1 MRYTTLL
8 ALLIGVMLYLGMGA
22 LVFRTLEAPKESS
35 SYEDLLRTKHNFLDN
50 NSCVT
55 ELDFHKLIKTFL
67 PPLQGLVTAVDA
79 GLDVSSLSANF
90 TSRWDGPS
98 AFFFCGTI
106 ITTIGFGNLSPRTWY
121 GQLFC
126 VCYALV
132 GIPMFGI
139 LLAGVSDHMGT
150 VLRRA
155 VAKIETLFLKRMVR
169 PTTVRV
175 ISAVLS
181 ILIGCL
187 IFLAVPTVVFQRVED
202 WSLLESLYFVVIT
215 LTTVGF
221 GDYVP
226 VGSKGING
234 TTHSTPLPLCPGGGR
249 EDGLFF
255 KPLVWLWIVFGLAYF
270 ASILTMIGNWLRV
283 LSKRTRAEMEELR
296 AHATDWTQ
304 NIQNMSMDFRIPNP
318 LEFNDPF
325 LLQRRRWKRSGRRRV
340 RRGAHGTLG
349 YWLQEGSE
357 NGHLPNRWAGISR
370 STNQLEARPALDR
383 AVLARSRPRVSAAG
397 GGTVPRAGPG
407 LRVDPAVNLQVVS
420 RSFPHLLA
428 RSFSLPVA
436 HSTSKLDS
444 AAAAMQ
450 GESLSGSESSYDSRS
465 DGSSVSS
472 SFLALHQFQPYYTI
486 STMEKGGSRA
496 ADMDTAQQK
505 HKLIPG
511 EKRGSV
517 ENNCHKHALTPTF
530 HPCSPPPPHLFPP
543 CPPPIILPS
552 PPLNTAS
559 SASCQLLDFFGENLA
574 YIDESSDTLS
584 DRAQPSAE
592 EKRKRPRKPK
602 RRSIR
607 RQLPHRWSPLQVRRP
622 NSDMQPPSN
631 PPTPPPDSPLSD
643 RPQSEKQTDSAP
655 AL

>member
-1 MRYTTLL
+1 MRCTTLL
-8 ALLIGVMLYLGMGA
+8 ALLTGVMLYLVMGA
-22 LVFRTLEAPKESS
+22 LVFRTLEAPNENLAYK
-35 SYEDLLRTKHNFLDN
+35 DLLTTKRTFLDN
-50 NSCVT
+50 KSCVT
-55 ELDFHKLIKTFL
+55 ELDFHKLVK
-67 PPLQGLVTAVDA
+67 GVASAVEA
-79 GLDVSSLSANF
+79 GLDVSSLPANF
-90 TSRWDGPS
+90 TSRWDLAS

-155 VAKIETLFLKRMVR
+155 VAKIETLFLKRKVR

-187 IFLAVPTVVFQRVED
+187 IFLAVPTVVFQKVED
-202 WSLLESLYFVVIT
+202 WSFLESLYFVVIT

-226 VGSKGING
+226 G
-234 TTHSTPLPLCPGGGR
+234 TDTRR
-249 EDGLFF
+249 EGMFF
-255 KPLVWLWIVFGLAYF
+255 KPLVLLWIVFGLAYF

-325 LLQRRRWKRSGRRRV
+325 LLQRRRWKRSERRRI
-340 RRGAHGTLG
+340 RRGAQGTLG
-349 YWLQEGSE
+349 HWVRGGSE
-357 NGHLPNRWAGISR
+357 NGHLPNRWAALS
-370 STNQLEARPALDR
+370 SSMSQLDTHPSLER
-383 AVLARSRPRVSAAG
+383 AVVAKSRPRVGAARG
-397 GGTVPRAGPG
+397 ETVPRVGPG
-407 LRVDPAVNLQVVS
+407 LRVDPAVGLQAES

-436 HSTSKLDS
+436 RSTSELDS
-444 AAAAMQ
+444 AGAALQ
-450 GESLSGSESSYDSRS
+450 EGSLSGSESPFDSRS
-465 DGSSVSS
+465 DVSSASS
-472 SFLALHQFQPYYTI
+472 SFLALRRFQPCYTV
-486 STMEKGGSRA
+486 SSMEEGGA
-496 ADMDTAQQK
+496 AGMKTVQ
-505 HKLIPG
+505 
-511 EKRGSV
+511 EKNELTPAEEYGSG
-517 ENNCHKHALTPTF
+517 ENNSCKHTPASGLLPLTSSLTPF
-530 HPCSPPPPHLFPP
+530 ISPSHHPVL
-543 CPPPIILPS
+543 LPS
-552 PPLNTAS
+552 PPLNIAS

-574 YIDESSDTLS
+574 YIDESSDALS
-584 DRAQPSAE
+584 DQPAASE
-592 EKRKRPRKPK
+592 ERKRRPRKPK
-602 RRSIR
+602 RRSIN
-607 RQLPHRWSPLQVRRP
+607 RQLPHKWSPLQVRRP
-622 NSDMQPPSN
+622 HSEMQPPSN
-631 PPTPPPDSPLSD
+631 PPTPPPDSSLSD
-643 RPQSEKQTDSAP
+643 RPPSENHTGSAP
-655 AL
+655 TL

>member
-8 ALLIGVMLYLGMGA
+8 ALLTGVMLYLGMGA

-35 SYEDLLRTKHNFLDN
+35 SYEDLLRTKQTFLDN

-55 ELDFHKLIKTFL
+55 ELDFHKLIK
-67 PPLQGLVTAVDA
+67 GVVSAVDA
-79 GLDVSSLSANF
+79 GLDVSRLSDNF

-98 AFFFCGTI
+98 AFFFCGSI

-202 WSLLESLYFVVIT
+202 WSFLESLYFVVIT

-221 GDYVP
+221 GDYV
-226 VGSKGING
+226 
-234 TTHSTPLPLCPGGGR
+234 PGGGR

-318 LEFNDPF
+318 LEFKDPF
-325 LLQRRRWKRSGRRRV
+325 LLQRRRWKRSERRHI
-340 RRGAHGTLG
+340 RRGAEGTLG
-349 YWLQEGSE
+349 YWDQGGSQ
-357 NGHLPNRWAGISR
+357 NGYLPNRWGGLSN
-370 STNQLEARPALDR
+370 SMSQLEAHSSIER
-383 AVLARSRPRVSAAG
+383 AVVAKSRPRVRAVG
-397 GGTVPRAGPG
+397 GATVPRAGPG
-407 LRVDPAVNLQVVS
+407 LRVDPPVGLQVER
-420 RSFPHLLA
+420 RSFPHLLT
-428 RSFSLPVA
+428 RSFSVPVA
-436 HSTSKLDS
+436 CSTSRLN
-444 AAAAMQ
+444 AAVAAMQ
-450 GESLSGSESSYDSRS
+450 GESLSGSESLYDSRS
-465 DGSSVSS
+465 DGSSVSL
-472 SFLALHQFQPYYTI
+472 SFLALHQFQPCCTI
-486 STMEKGGSRA
+486 STLEKGGARA
-496 ADMDTAQQK
+496 ADMDAVQEK
-505 HKLIPG
+505 DKLLPAD
-511 EKRGSV
+511 KCGSV
-517 ENNCHKHALTPTF
+517 ANNTYKQTHTRAY
-530 HPCSPPPPHLFPP
+530 HPHSFPPPPFLPP
-543 CPPPIILPS
+543 SPPPIILPS

-584 DRAQPSAE
+584 DRTQPAACESR
-592 EKRKRPRKPK
+592 KKRPRKPK
-602 RRSIR
+602 RRSMR
-607 RQLPHRWSPLQVRRP
+607 RQLPQRWSPLQVRKP

-631 PPTPPPDSPLSD
+631 PPTPPPDSSLSD
-643 RPQSEKQTDSAP
+643 LPSSK
-655 AL
+655 

>member
-1 MRYTTLL
+1 MRCTTLL
-8 ALLIGVMLYLGMGA
+8 ALLTGVMLYLVMGA
-22 LVFRTLEAPKESS
+22 LVFRTLEAPNENLAYK
-35 SYEDLLRTKHNFLDN
+35 DLLTTKRAFLDN
-50 NSCVT
+50 KSCVT
-55 ELDFHKLIKTFL
+55 ELDFHKLVK
-67 PPLQGLVTAVDA
+67 GVASAVEA
-79 GLDVSSLSANF
+79 GLDVSSLPANF
-90 TSRWDGPS
+90 TSRWDLAS

-155 VAKIETLFLKRMVR
+155 VAKIETLFLKRKVR

-187 IFLAVPTVVFQRVED
+187 IFLAVPTVVFQKVED
-202 WSLLESLYFVVIT
+202 WSFLESLYFVVIT

-226 VGSKGING
+226 
-234 TTHSTPLPLCPGGGR
+234 GGGR
-249 EDGLFF
+249 EGMFF
-255 KPLVWLWIVFGLAYF
+255 KPLVLLWIVFGLAYF

-325 LLQRRRWKRSGRRRV
+325 LLQRRRWKRSERRRI
-340 RRGAHGTLG
+340 RRGAQGTLG
-349 YWLQEGSE
+349 HWVRGGSE
-357 NGHLPNRWAGISR
+357 NGHLPNRWAALS
-370 STNQLEARPALDR
+370 SSMSQLDTHPSLER
-383 AVLARSRPRVSAAG
+383 AVVAKSRPRVSAARG
-397 GGTVPRAGPG
+397 ETVPRVGPG
-407 LRVDPAVNLQVVS
+407 LRVDPAVGLQVES

-436 HSTSKLDS
+436 RSTSELDS
-444 AAAAMQ
+444 AGAALQ
-450 GESLSGSESSYDSRS
+450 EGSFSGSESPFDSRS
-465 DGSSVSS
+465 DVSSVSS
-472 SFLALHQFQPYYTI
+472 SFLAFRRFQP
-486 STMEKGGSRA
+486 SMEEGG
-496 ADMDTAQQK
+496 TAGMNTVQEK
-505 HKLIPG
+505 NELTPAEEYGSG
-511 EKRGSV
+511 EKNS
-517 ENNCHKHALTPTF
+517 CKHAPASGLPPLTSSLAPF
-530 HPCSPPPPHLFPP
+530 IPPSHHPVL
-543 CPPPIILPS
+543 LPS
-552 PPLNTAS
+552 APLNIAS

-574 YIDESSDTLS
+574 YIDESSDALS
-584 DRAQPSAE
+584 DQPAASE
-592 EKRKRPRKPK
+592 ERKRRPRKPK
-602 RRSIR
+602 RRSIS
-607 RQLPHRWSPLQVRRP
+607 RQLPHRWSPLLVRRP
-622 NSDMQPPSN
+622 HSELQPPSN
-631 PPTPPPDSPLSD
+631 PPTPPPDSSLSD
-643 RPQSEKQTDSAP
+643 RPPSENHTGSAP
-655 AL
+655 TL